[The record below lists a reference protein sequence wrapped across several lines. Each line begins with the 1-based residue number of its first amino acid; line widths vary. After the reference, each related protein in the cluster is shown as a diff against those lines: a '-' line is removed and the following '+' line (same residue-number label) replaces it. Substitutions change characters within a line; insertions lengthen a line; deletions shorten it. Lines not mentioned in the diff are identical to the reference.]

1 MIKPFALVIAAGLL
15 AGCGSAP
22 KAPADD
28 APGAAPHKGCYQAD
42 WQAETMPVI
51 STRIGPDGL
60 EKYDSPPKGKEQ
72 GCP

>member
-1 MIKPFALVIAAGLL
+1 MVKSLALLIVAGSLAA
-15 AGCGSAP
+15 CGSNPTATPEPAP
-22 KAPADD
+22 TAPQN
-28 APGAAPHKGCYQAD
+28 GCYQAD

-51 STRIGPDGL
+51 SKRIGPDGL

>member
-1 MIKPFALVIAAGLL
+1 MIKSFALMFAAGLL
-15 AGCGSAP
+15 VGCGSAS
-22 KAPADD
+22 KATPEAESS
-28 APGAAPHKGCYQAD
+28 APDNGCYQSD

-51 STRIGPDGL
+51 SKRIGPDRL

>member
-1 MIKPFALVIAAGLL
+1 MIKPFALVIAAALL

-22 KAPADD
+22 KAPPE

-51 STRIGPDGL
+51 SKRIGPDGL